1 MNSRWYLSLFLL
13 QPNVAHPKVTLGGLF
28 IHHLKQSHISSHI
41 CEEPHL
47 NISNK
52 SDFKLTKSLM
62 LNAIEVQSVYSSKN
76 SENVMEIMNKMSTQI
91 NFLKRLN
98 GRCQFTLC
106 DHSENPHLNPC
117 FIHLYK
123 FYQRCS
129 TFRLRGYFSSKGSW
143 THCRRSR
150 DSQSRPVIM

>member
-1 MNSRWYLSLFLL
+1 MDVLCDVNSRWYLSLFLL

-28 IHHLKQSHISSHI
+28 IHHLKQSRISSHI

-62 LNAIEVQSVYSSKN
+62 LN
-76 SENVMEIMNKMSTQI
+76 VMEIMNKMSTQI
-91 NFLKRLN
+91 NVLKRLN

-117 FIHLYK
+117 FIHLFK
-123 FYQRCS
+123 ILLKMFHI
-129 TFRLRGYFSSKGSW
+129 SSE
-143 THCRRSR
+143 RIF
-150 DSQSRPVIM
+150 QF